1 MRLVLRIIFF
11 LLVASALNA
20 ADSFRYFFYQA
31 TKGNAKLYILG
42 SMHMGRPDD
51 PDYPEKI
58 YAALR
63 ESKQFIL
70 EGEVRK
76 EKIRTPDLGLTY
88 LPEGQTIPKLLTEEE
103 NQRLEKICF
112 HLGVN
117 PASFERFQPWFLE
130 FMFGYR
136 LAFNQGFVLEYGT
149 EHKLMRYMKKTFAK
163 GTEPRIFALE
173 APDEVLRHM
182 HALPLEDQMLRF
194 RTFLSYSDKMGE
206 SNVLEMQRYW
216 REGDDA
222 QVLKVFHYYY
232 KDISAERNRF
242 AKVLLYDRNR
252 RMAERLGI
260 VARYDGTYFVVTGAL
275 HLIGEKSIL
284 DYLKKAGFKIE
295 RL

>member
-1 MRLVLRIIFF
+1 MRWILRITF
-11 LLVASALNA
+11 LLLAASALHA
-20 ADSFRYFFYQA
+20 AENFRYFFYKA
-31 TKGNAKLYILG
+31 TKGSAKLYILG

-51 PDYPEKI
+51 PDYPEKV
-58 YAALR
+58 YSALK
-63 ESKQFIL
+63 ESRMFIL

-76 EKIRTPDLGLTY
+76 EKIRTPDLSLTH
-88 LPEGQTIPKLLTEEE
+88 LPDGQTMSKLLTKEE

-112 HLGVN
+112 QLGVN
-117 PASFERFQPWFLE
+117 PASFDRFQPWFLE

-149 EHKLMRYMKKTFAK
+149 EHKLMRYMKKSFAK
-163 GTEPRIFALE
+163 GTEPHIFALE

-182 HALPLEDQMLRF
+182 HTLPIEDQMLRF

-222 QVLKVFHYYY
+222 KVLKIFHYYY
-232 KDISAERNRF
+232 KDISAEHNRF

-275 HLIGEKSIL
+275 HLIGQKSIL
-284 DYLKKAGFKIE
+284 DYLRKAGFKIE

>member
-1 MRLVLRIIFF
+1 MRLILRFAFF
-11 LLVASALNA
+11 LLLASALHA
-20 ADSFRYFFYQA
+20 ADDFRYFFYQA
-31 TKGNAKLYILG
+31 TRGNVKFYVLG

-51 PDYPEKI
+51 PDYAEKI
-58 YAALR
+58 YKALG
-63 ESKQFIL
+63 ESKLFIL

-76 EKIRTPDLGLTY
+76 EKIRTPDLSLTY
-88 LPEGQTIPKLLTEEE
+88 LPDGQTIPKLLTKEE

-117 PASFERFQPWFLE
+117 PASFEKFQPWFLE

-149 EHKLMRYMKKTFAK
+149 EHKLLRYMKKNFAK
-163 GTEPRIFALE
+163 GTEPHIFALE

-182 HALPLEDQMLRF
+182 HALPLDDQMVRF
-194 RTFLSYSDKMGE
+194 RNFLNYSDKMGE

-222 QVLKVFHYYY
+222 QVLKIFHYYY
-232 KDISAERNRF
+232 KDISPERNRF

-260 VARYDGTYFVVTGAL
+260 IARYDGTYFVVTGAL
-275 HLIGEKSIL
+275 HLIGENNIL